1 MALIGLADGDATIT
15 PGRWLRKEITVV
27 ASVAYTRADF
37 AEAQDLIADG
47 RIDLAGMHTSTIGL
61 DELSSSLDALA
72 AGRTDDIKV
81 LVDPTV

>member
-1 MALIGLADGDATIT
+1 MVRANQAIVMVHENDMVNGGCEFARMFSTT
-15 PGRWLRKEITVV
+15 P
-27 ASVAYTRADF
+27 
-37 AEAQDLIADG
+37 QDLIADG